1 MITVAVVDDHLLVRE
16 GVVRTISE
24 QPDMTVVFAGQS
36 PDEALLIDP
45 PPRVVLLDLDLGG
58 RIATPGDVE
67 AILKRG
73 DCDVIVM
80 SALTDPALG
89 RAMLAAGSAGICAKR
104 DSTESLLAGI
114 RAVVAGETWT
124 PPTVARILLAES
136 GPQRP
141 QLSSQ
146 ELRLVRDYAA
156 GMPLPAV
163 AEKMHIS
170 VDTAAGYLKRVRAK
184 YDAIGRDARSKSGLY
199 REALRDG
206 LLSIDEQPPEPGVR

>member
-1 MITVAVVDDHLLVRE
+1 M
-16 GVVRTISE
+16 
-24 QPDMTVVFAGQS
+24 
-36 PDEALLIDP
+36 
-45 PPRVVLLDLDLGG
+45 LDLDLADPM
-58 RIATPGDVE
+58 ATPADVE
-67 AILKRG
+67 AFLQRG
-73 DCDVIVM
+73 NSDVIVM
-80 SALTDPALG
+80 LCSTDHLG
-89 RAMLAAGSAGICAKR
+89 WAMLAAGAAGICAKR
-104 DSTESLLAGI
+104 DSMSPGGGV
-114 RAVVAGETWT
+114 RAAAAGESWT
-124 PPTVARILLAES
+124 SPTVARILLAQS

-146 ELRLVRDYAA
+146 ELRWARDYAA

-206 LLSIDEQPPEPGVR
+206 LLSLDEQPPEPGVG

>member
-114 RAVVAGETWT
+114 RAVVAGEAWT
-124 PPTVARILLAES
+124 SPTVARILLAES

-184 YDAIGRDARSKSGLY
+184 YGAIGRDARSKSGLY

>member
-1 MITVAVVDDHLLVRE
+1 VVDDHLLVRE

-24 QPDMTVVFAGQS
+24 QPDMTVVWAGQS
-36 PDEALLIDP
+36 PDEVLLIDP

-58 RIATPGDVE
+58 RIAAPGDVE

-80 SALTDPALG
+80 SALADPALG
-89 RAMLAAGSAGICAKR
+89 RVMLAAGSAGICAKR
-104 DSTESLLAGI
+104 DSTDSLLAGI
-114 RAVVAGETWT
+114 RAVVAGDTWT
-124 PPTVARILLAES
+124 SPTVARILLAES

-206 LLSIDEQPPEPGVR
+206 LLSLDEQPPEPGVR

>member
-1 MITVAVVDDHLLVRE
+1 M
-16 GVVRTISE
+16 
-24 QPDMTVVFAGQS
+24 
-36 PDEALLIDP
+36 
-45 PPRVVLLDLDLGG
+45 
-58 RIATPGDVE
+58 GDVE

-124 PPTVARILLAES
+124 SPTVARILLAES

-206 LLSIDEQPPEPGVR
+206 MLSIDEQPPEPGVR

>member
-80 SALTDPALG
+80 SALADPALG
-89 RAMLAAGSAGICAKR
+89 RVMLAAGSAGICAKR
-104 DSTESLLAGI
+104 DSTDSLLAGI
-114 RAVVAGETWT
+114 RAVVAGDTWT
-124 PPTVARILLAES
+124 SPTVARIL
-136 GPQRP
+136 
-141 QLSSQ
+141 
-146 ELRLVRDYAA
+146 
-156 GMPLPAV
+156 LPAV

-206 LLSIDEQPPEPGVR
+206 LLSLDEQPPEPGVR

>member
-124 PPTVARILLAES
+124 SPTVARILLAES
-136 GPQRP
+136 GPERP

>member
-1 MITVAVVDDHLLVRE
+1 MITVAVVDDHVLVRD

-24 QPDMTVVFAGQS
+24 QADMEVVFAGQS
-36 PDEALLIDP
+36 PDEAFAIDP
-45 PPRVVLLDLDLGG
+45 PPRVVLLDLDLGD
-58 RIATPGDVE
+58 RMATPADVE
-67 AILKRG
+67 AFLQRG
-73 DCDVIVM
+73 NSDVIVM
-80 SALTDPALG
+80 SALTDPSLG
-89 RAMLAAGSAGICAKR
+89 RAMLAAGAAGICAKR
-104 DSTESLLAGI
+104 DSMESLLAGV
-114 RAVVAGETWT
+114 RAVVAGESWT
-124 PPTVARILLAES
+124 SPTVARILLAQS

-206 LLSIDEQPPEPGVR
+206 LLSLDEQPPEPGVG